1 MSNEIT
7 VKIKCELNELYDIL
21 KQKGFN
27 IIDKFSL
34 DDSYFIPNELE
45 TEKIT
50 AREILS
56 KAILVRNITE
66 KMPFKVRKKITFK
79 KKEFDD
85 DGNIL
90 KQTAINCEILNAEDA
105 ERLLTA
111 IGYKKIMN
119 IKEENIVYGKDGFEL
134 AIKDIENGDNL
145 IEIETVNN
153 NKEFDTIEK
162 IKQKLVKLDIPVYTD
177 NYFVKKAEIELE
189 KRLRW

>member
-145 IEIETVNN
+145 IEIETGDN

-162 IKQKLVKLDIPVYTD
+162 LKQKLIKLDIPVYTD